1 MNNKSHNYR
10 TPLLIN
16 GILAILFGLFAIFVP
31 TETSLTVVKYFGAV
45 LIIGGVFGLINA
57 IQLMKKKYEYVSTLV
72 SSIISILLGLFIV
85 IYTHKSLELF
95 AIIMG
100 IWALILGLVQLFI
113 ALKLPLAGN
122 NKNVFIFNSIITL
135 LFGLILLFNPFGS
148 MVALVILVGVMALIA
163 GLILVYFSFVINKIE
178 NSN

>member
-1 MNNKSHNYR
+1 MNNNQQHYR

-31 TETSLTVVKYFGAV
+31 TETSLAVVKYFGAV
-45 LIIGGVFGLINA
+45 LIIGGLFGMINS
-57 IQLMKKKYEYVSTLV
+57 IQMIKKKQEYLSALL
-72 SSIISILLGLFIV
+72 SSIISMLLGLFIV

-100 IWALILGLVQLFI
+100 IWALALGFVQLFI
-113 ALKLPLAGN
+113 ALTVFSAN
-122 NKNVFIFNSIITL
+122 RNKNLFIFNSIITL

-148 MVALVILVGVMALIA
+148 MVALVILVGIMALISGA
-163 GLILVYFSFVINKIE
+163 FLIYFSIIIGNIDSSK
-178 NSN
+178 